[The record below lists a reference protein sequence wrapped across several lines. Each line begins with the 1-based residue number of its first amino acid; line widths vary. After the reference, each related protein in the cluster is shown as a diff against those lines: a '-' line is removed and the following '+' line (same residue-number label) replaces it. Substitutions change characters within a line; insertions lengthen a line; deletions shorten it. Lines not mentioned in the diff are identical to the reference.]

1 MSHFDNNT
9 DTRIFTPGEDA
20 PSKKKI
26 NDVENDADLT
36 VFYLLPAGTVV
47 LATTEFKPMVFASV
61 STLHGLYTAVLDD
74 EVDGLMIEDPQ
85 LLALCINN
93 VQSAGFRLLLIADY
107 PGAQYAGDFVLAT
120 SGLAQITY
128 AQLAASLVTDAIE
141 QRTRLQ
147 HKDSKDTHANG
158 ARSRGLGKPAE
169 RVTEVPESIELDMP
183 EV

>member
-1 MSHFDNNT
+1 MSHFDDHA
-9 DTRIFTPGEDA
+9 DTRIFTTGDDVS
-20 PSKKKI
+20 SKKKT
-26 NDVENDADLT
+26 NDTETDADLT

-47 LATTEFKPMVFASV
+47 LATTEFKPMIFASV

-74 EVDGLMIEDPQ
+74 EIDGLMIEDPQ

-93 VQSAGFRLLLIADY
+93 VRSAGFRLLLIADY

-128 AQLAASLVTDAIE
+128 AQLAASLVTDTIE
-141 QRTRLQ
+141 HQARLQ

-158 ARSRGLGKPAE
+158 ARSRGLGKPAD
-169 RVTEVPESIELDMP
+169 RVTEVPETIELDMP